1 MLLTING
8 ENRHVPPEVDNIQ
21 KLLEHLNIQRKILI
35 IQHNDQIVAPDNYS
49 SVTVR
54 EGDRIELVHFVGGG

>member
-8 ENRHVPPEVDNIQ
+8 EQRQVPSDVNSIA

-35 IQHNDQIVAPDNYS
+35 IQHNDQIVAPENYATA
-49 SVTVR
+49 SVQ

>member
-1 MLLTING
+1 MQLTING
-8 ENRHVPPEVDNIQ
+8 EIRQVPPEVDNIR
-21 KLLEHLNIQRKILI
+21 KLLEHLNIHRKILI
-35 IQHNDQIVAPDNYS
+35 IQHNDEIVAPDKYE